1 MESGNIVEFIDHQK
15 ICCAVVLEIKNQR
28 LRLLTEA
35 DREVTLSANRLSHA
49 CDTRLD
55 TGMGRTKLVQA
66 LKDMAHR
73 RNALIDQ
80 VNIRELWEVLN
91 TEQEWINLPTMTSFC
106 FSDPPT
112 NDQESAVMRA
122 FFQNR
127 TYFKFNQDSFFPYSE
142 DQVRQI
148 QEKAK
153 AEKRRDMLIRM
164 GGDWLKGAL
173 GDKRTG
179 PPGPIPE
186 DSIPCVDIL
195 KDYYLFGKE
204 SGTHLLAKAMLA
216 RAGIKSEE
224 MIFNALVKVGI
235 WQKNENIDLLRYRV
249 PDVFPEPVKENALR
263 LVQRFGDRGID
274 AFMEERRLDLTH
286 LPLLTIDGQAT
297 LDFDDALSIEDR
309 GDHYQVGV
317 HIADVAHFVEKDGP
331 VDREAL
337 MRGSSIYMPD
347 KKISMVP
354 PELAEDLCSLIAGKL
369 RPAISVL
376 MDMEPSGKVRDYTI
390 VPSVITV
397 KRKLTYFDANTMIE
411 EDDHI
416 ALLYRLARQIRQF
429 RLAQGA
435 VQISLPEVTIWLDE
449 AGQPNVSK
457 VNRES
462 PGRML
467 VAELMILANWL
478 MAKHLGTHGMPAVF
492 RSQPEPRE
500 RLFKQ
505 EEGSLFQN
513 WMQRKCLSRFVL
525 DCTSAHHSGLGLDA
539 YVTATSPIRK
549 YFDLITQR
557 QIRATLGLETPYSG
571 EQIGE
576 LLQRLSAP
584 MAYVGRLQFR
594 RNQFWLLKY
603 LENLIGQKEE
613 AIVLGRRKNGYQILL
628 TGYML
633 ECFMPQ
639 SVGINLK
646 PEDVIRITI
655 QNVNARNDVISVF
668 LG

>member
-1 MESGNIVEFIDHQK
+1 
-15 ICCAVVLEIKNQR
+15 
-28 LRLLTEA
+28 
-35 DREVTLSANRLSHA
+35 
-49 CDTRLD
+49 
-55 TGMGRTKLVQA
+55 MGRIKLVQT
-66 LKDMAHR
+66 LKEMAQR

-112 NDQESAVMRA
+112 NDQKSAVMRA

-142 DQVRQI
+142 EQVRRV
-148 QEKAK
+148 QEKTEEEERK
-153 AEKRRDMLIRM
+153 ETLIRT
-164 GGDWLKGAL
+164 GSQWLKSVID
-173 GDKRTG
+173 DKRARI
-179 PPGPIPE
+179 PGPVPDDRMASVE
-186 DSIPCVDIL
+186 IL
-195 KDYYLFGKE
+195 KDYYLFEKDSE
-204 SGTHLLAKAMLA
+204 THLLAKAMLA
-216 RAGIKSEE
+216 KAGIKSGE

-235 WQKNENIDLLRYRV
+235 WHRNENLDLLRYRV
-249 PDVFPEPVKENALR
+249 PEAFPEPVKDSALSLTR
-263 LVQRFGDRGID
+263 RFQDRDINS
-274 AFMEERRLDLTH
+274 FLEEKRIDLTH
-286 LPLLTIDGQAT
+286 LPLMTIDGQAT

-309 GDHYQVGV
+309 GDHYLLGV

-337 MRGSSIYMPD
+337 LRGSSIYMPD

-369 RPAISVL
+369 RPALSVL
-376 MDMEPSGKVRDYTI
+376 MEIEPSGKVRDYSI
-390 VPSVITV
+390 VPSVIMV
-397 KRKLTYFDANTMIE
+397 KRKLTYSDANTMTE
-411 EDDHI
+411 EDGDM
-416 ALLYRLARQIRQF
+416 ALLHRLAQQIRQF

-435 VQISLPEVTIWLDE
+435 VQISLPEVSIWLDE
-449 AGQPNVSK
+449 TGQPNVSK

-478 MAKHLGTHGMPAVF
+478 MAKHLHAKGVPAVF

-505 EEGSLFQN
+505 AEGSLFQN

-525 DCTSAHHSGLGLDA
+525 DCSPAPHSGLGLDA
-539 YVTATSPIRK
+539 YITATSPIRK
-549 YFDLITQR
+549 YFDLINQR
-557 QIRATLGLETPYSG
+557 QIRASLGLDTPYSAD
-571 EQIGE
+571 EIGA
-576 LLQRLSAP
+576 LLQKLTCP
-584 MAYVGRLQFR
+584 MSYVGRLQFR
-594 RNQFWLLKY
+594 RNQFWLLKH
-603 LENLIGQKEE
+603 LEKLVGQKEE
-613 AIVLGRRKNGYQILL
+613 AIVLSRRKNGYQILL
-628 TGYML
+628 TAYML

-639 SVGINLK
+639 SSGIDLK

-655 QNVNARNDVISVF
+655 QNINPRNDVISVF